1 MLSGIEALRVMAL
14 NYRQA
19 AEHQTDPDER
29 KRFLSYATVYDELAS
44 QHERRVMDEGKE
56 APRTIP
62 EAS

>member
-29 KRFLSYATVYDELAS
+29 KRFLSYAKVYDELAT
-44 QHERRVMDEGKE
+44 QHEQRAIDEGKE
-56 APRTIP
+56 APER
-62 EAS
+62 